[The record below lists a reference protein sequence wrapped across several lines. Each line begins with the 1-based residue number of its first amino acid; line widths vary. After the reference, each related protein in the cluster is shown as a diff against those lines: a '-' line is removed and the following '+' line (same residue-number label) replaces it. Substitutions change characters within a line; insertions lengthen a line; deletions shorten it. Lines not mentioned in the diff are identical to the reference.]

1 MSRSIL
7 ALAALAASAGCA
19 SVMTSGAHTPRPF
32 PGTPAAARRPA
43 PARAA
48 HVPAPSAIAPDALP
62 AAGPSLTTERALVS
76 SALITTALGLQGV
89 PYRLGGTDLNG
100 FDCSGFVQYVLRQH
114 AIEMPR
120 TVIEQFGVGQH
131 AGGIEAGDLVFFQTV
146 GSQASHVGI
155 AIDGASFVH
164 APNSRGVVRVE
175 RLDSPYWSS
184 RFLGARR
191 VF

>member
-7 ALAALAASAGCA
+7 AVAALAASAGCA

-32 PGTPAAARRPA
+32 PGAPAAARRPA
-43 PARAA
+43 PARVA

-62 AAGPSLTTERALVS
+62 AAGPSLTTERSVVS

-89 PYRLGGTDLNG
+89 PYRLGGTDLTG

-114 AIEMPR
+114 AIGMPR
-120 TVIEQFGVGQH
+120 TVIEQFGVGQP
-131 AGGIEAGDLVFFQTV
+131 AGGIEAGDLVFFQTL

-155 AIDGASFVH
+155 AIDGESFVH

>member
-19 SVMTSGAHTPRPF
+19 SVMTSGAHSPRPF
-32 PGTPAAARRPA
+32 PGSPAAARRPVAARVAALPA
-43 PARAA
+43 PA
-48 HVPAPSAIAPDALP
+48 AIAPDALP
-62 AAGPSLTTERALVS
+62 AAGPSLTSERSLIS

-89 PYRLGGTDLNG
+89 PYRLGGADLTG

-114 AIEMPR
+114 AIDMPR
-120 TVIEQFGVGQH
+120 TVVEQFGVGQQ
-131 AGGIEAGDLVFFQTV
+131 AGGVEAGDLVFFQTI
-146 GSQASHVGI
+146 GTRASHVGI
-155 AIDGASFVH
+155 AIDGESFVH
-164 APNSRGVVRVE
+164 APNSRGAVRVE